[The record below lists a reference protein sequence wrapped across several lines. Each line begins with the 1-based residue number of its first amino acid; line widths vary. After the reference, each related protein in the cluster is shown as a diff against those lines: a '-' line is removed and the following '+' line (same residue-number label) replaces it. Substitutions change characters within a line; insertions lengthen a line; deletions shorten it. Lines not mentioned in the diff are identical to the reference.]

1 MLQLF
6 CAAMLLPL
14 SGCQKDGLEPA
25 KEPAVA
31 KGQIELSFKG
41 SADKDA
47 RSSLNGSYV
56 DYRTVKNVWVL
67 IFKGIGHSA
76 TLVYKEDVGWKGDIE
91 QTYKLTSQL
100 DEGRY
105 TLLAI
110 GVDDKAGATYQLPE
124 GIAVGT
130 TLRTT
135 QASLAAGAGA
145 DDMAHSDFYVAQ
157 EQITVHA
164 TTGNLVSMTL
174 RRRESGVQVYLKN
187 IPYTVN
193 YYSYDYKVDRVR
205 VKLYDDQHTSV
216 LLFDPNKVDI
226 NNEANWP
233 ADPDF
238 SIWDEMYFKYIAGY
252 GTLPESSTLMEFN
265 MTGYQKSANG
275 NYYEIPASTSPATLE
290 NTLYGGAFVLPIDQ
304 PASWATNTLVIE
316 LWTDDMATGV
326 IIDEPIKTYVVKKKL
341 NSSSSTNCYA
351 LEGNHLYSVGQ
362 KLSAETTEGDNP
374 ADLSG
379 NIIEV
384 YAADYDLDSL
394 VEVDFPPISQPA
406 YIDPDFNPEK
416 YIFNCIHTTEYI
428 EIDDSYPAGK
438 AWKLTIPVDWIHIVQ
453 RDDQG
458 NIIGYTREL
467 EGVGHKKVEL
477 FINDYVE
484 ERMTVDNGTLLVNDP
499 VSVIKNDYRTADLQL
514 YTSGTGQTTTLPI
527 RQYNAISVKYFDP
540 DGSGK
545 YFNFGLS
552 RLDFGCTF
560 DRQTGEVIRP
570 AESAIVWGYFSTD
583 IYYIFDSAVDD
594 FYCTNYKHLTN
605 YGWRNCY
612 QAKRVSEERDR
623 ADSYPTSILGKTYRI
638 GQELTDEGSN
648 LVGNLLW
655 YLPAYHEYWEM
666 HRLLANLK
674 DKTPNAAELNNLN
687 FDGSFYW
694 TSTGDTGPSGTA
706 RDTYTVPMVIGDHND
721 YLSKD
726 KRSVAHYCRLARL
739 FTSPQ

>member
-351 LEGNHLYSVGQ
+351 LEGNH
-362 KLSAETTEGDNP
+362 
-374 ADLSG
+374 
-379 NIIEV
+379 
-384 YAADYDLDSL
+384 
-394 VEVDFPPISQPA
+394 
-406 YIDPDFNPEK
+406 
-416 YIFNCIHTTEYI
+416 
-428 EIDDSYPAGK
+428 
-438 AWKLTIPVDWIHIVQ
+438 
-453 RDDQG
+453 
-458 NIIGYTREL
+458 
-467 EGVGHKKVEL
+467 
-477 FINDYVE
+477 
-484 ERMTVDNGTLLVNDP
+484 
-499 VSVIKNDYRTADLQL
+499 
-514 YTSGTGQTTTLPI
+514 
-527 RQYNAISVKYFDP
+527 
-540 DGSGK
+540 
-545 YFNFGLS
+545 
-552 RLDFGCTF
+552 
-560 DRQTGEVIRP
+560 
-570 AESAIVWGYFSTD
+570 
-583 IYYIFDSAVDD
+583 
-594 FYCTNYKHLTN
+594 
-605 YGWRNCY
+605 
-612 QAKRVSEERDR
+612 
-623 ADSYPTSILGKTYRI
+623 
-638 GQELTDEGSN
+638 
-648 LVGNLLW
+648 
-655 YLPAYHEYWEM
+655 
-666 HRLLANLK
+666 
-674 DKTPNAAELNNLN
+674 
-687 FDGSFYW
+687 
-694 TSTGDTGPSGTA
+694 
-706 RDTYTVPMVIGDHND
+706 
-721 YLSKD
+721 
-726 KRSVAHYCRLARL
+726 
-739 FTSPQ
+739 